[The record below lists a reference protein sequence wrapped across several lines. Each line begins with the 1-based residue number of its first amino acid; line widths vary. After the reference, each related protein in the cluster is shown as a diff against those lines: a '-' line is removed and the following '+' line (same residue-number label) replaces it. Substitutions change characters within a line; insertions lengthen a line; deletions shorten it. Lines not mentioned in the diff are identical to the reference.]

1 MKISLGMPIPDLGS
15 LPGSRPGGG
24 GNSLFGFTASTAPKA
39 TSSLACAE
47 TSTTTFF
54 KSTSPATPVA
64 VGNIIFREQAGTTFA
79 NVGYYSDATNYYEI
93 VTEGVV
99 NEIGTCTIPILGF
112 DSTIEPE
119 ANNETICAASV
130 EGKMYKAGSNA
141 LAVGNIV
148 YSDAAGTTLAS
159 EGFYKFN
166 PNNYY
171 QIGGSGNVLDIKS
184 C

>member
-99 NEIGTCTIPILGF
+99 NEIGTCTIPILSF
-112 DSTIEPE
+112 NSTTEPE
-119 ANNETICAASV
+119 ANSETICAASI
-130 EGKMYKAGSNA
+130 EGKMYKEGSNA

-148 YSDAAGTTLAS
+148 YKDVAGSELAD
-159 EGFYKFN
+159 EGFYKITG
-166 PNNYY
+166 NYY
-171 QIGGSGNVLDIKS
+171 QIGGSGNVLDITA